1 MSKVKHFGDLKT
13 GDMVWVANRKDW
25 TLKPIKII
33 RVAEASR
40 TDIVWIYLESG
51 SSFHVERKE
60 SYYELLLYGVWTN
73 YEEAIKEMMER
84 GKREE
89 QRYIRDIDSLI
100 SEYDALQN
108 FMIEYGKEV

>member
-40 TDIVWIYLESG
+40 TDIIWIYLESG
-51 SSFHVERKE
+51 SSFHVERGE

-73 YEEAIKEMMER
+73 QEEATKEMMRRAKEQ
-84 GKREE
+84 EE
-89 QRYIRDIDSLI
+89 LYIKSIDDLI
-100 SEYDALQN
+100 SQYDALQN
-108 FMIEYGKEV
+108 FMIEYGQNI

>member
-1 MSKVKHFGDLKT
+1 MSKGKRFGDLKT

-40 TDIVWIYLESG
+40 TDIIWIYLESG
-51 SSFHVERKE
+51 SSFHVERGE
-60 SYYELLLYGVWTN
+60 QYYELLLYGVWTN
-73 YEEAIKEMMER
+73 QEEAIKEMMER

-108 FMIEYGKEV
+108 FMIEYGEKV

>member
-1 MSKVKHFGDLKT
+1 MEKNFGELKVGDVVFVTNK
-13 GDMVWVANRKDW
+13 KDW

-40 TDIVWIYLESG
+40 PDLIWIYLESG
-51 SSFHVERKE
+51 SNFLVERKE

-73 YEEAIKEMMER
+73 HEEAIKEMMER

-108 FMIEYGKEV
+108 FMIEYGQNI

>member
-1 MSKVKHFGDLKT
+1 MKTFGDLKP
-13 GDMVWVANRKDW
+13 GDNVFVGNKKDW

-51 SSFHVERKE
+51 SSFHVERGE
-60 SYYELLLYGVWTN
+60 QYYELLLYGVWTN
-73 YEEAIKEMMER
+73 QEEATKEMMRRAKEQ
-84 GKREE
+84 EE
-89 QRYIRDIDSLI
+89 VYIKSIDDLI

-108 FMIEYGKEV
+108 FMIEYGEKV